1 MIKSM
6 SEKYWRKISA
16 LVVSFTFI
24 FFNLGSVS
32 NAEILKNLDC
42 NPQAIKS
49 PTQKGLAIVGEMS
62 GFDPCN
68 SSVELFRPIST
79 NKPPIVIVAH
89 GGGGKRD
96 AENITREFQKLGFG
110 TLIFDAY
117 QMNGIPLGR
126 IGNAFRQMMILKT
139 TYAAYEWILKR
150 PDFNTSEI
158 YFYGISNGAS
168 VVINIAGMVDKK
180 HVKGIIS
187 EAPTPTGIGYPNEI
201 SIPIQIIFGELDD
214 LGAQVGKK
222 RWEIKDVCSISR
234 SFDFA
239 PQGTSED
246 CNYKTADK
254 SKRSISTIDWTK
266 SVTRTQNSFIDVI
279 FIEDMAHGGF
289 TKELK
294 FGTRDFGRGPIGWSE
309 GGTTQSRNKMLEA
322 INKFIKKL

>member
-1 MIKSM
+1 MNK
-6 SEKYWRKISA
+6 KYRNKISA
-16 LVVSFTFI
+16 LVVSVTFI
-24 FFNLGSVS
+24 LLNLGSVS
-32 NAEILKNLDC
+32 NAEMLKNLDC

-68 SSVELFRPIST
+68 SSVELFRPKT
-79 NKPPIVIVAH
+79 TYKPPIVIVVH

-96 AENITREFQKLGFG
+96 AKHITREFQKLGFG
-110 TLIFDAY
+110 TLLFDAY

-150 PDFNTSEI
+150 TDFNTSEI

-168 VVINIAGMVDKK
+168 VVINVAGMVDKS

-214 LGAQVGKK
+214 LGAQLGKK
-222 RWEIKDVCSISR
+222 RWEIQDLCRISV

-239 PQGTSED
+239 PKGTSED
-246 CNYKTADK
+246 CNYKTANK
-254 SKRSISTIDWTK
+254 SKRSISTLDWTK
-266 SVTRTQNSFIDVI
+266 SVIRTQNSFIDVV
-279 FIEDMAHGGF
+279 FIENMAHGGF
-289 TKELK
+289 TKGLNI
-294 FGTRDFGRGPIGWSE
+294 GTRDFGRGPIGWSE
-309 GGTTQSRNKMLEA
+309 GGTTDARNKMLDV

>member
-1 MIKSM
+1 MNK
-6 SEKYWRKISA
+6 KYCYNISA
-16 LVVSFTFI
+16 LVVLSI
-24 FFNLGSVS
+24 FMLVNLSSVS

-49 PTQKGLAIVGEMS
+49 PIQKGLAIVGELS

-68 SSVELFRPIST
+68 SSVELFKPNT
-79 NKPPIVIVAH
+79 TDNPPIVIVAH

-96 AENITREFQKLGFG
+96 AQNITREFQKLGFG

-117 QMNGIPLGR
+117 EMNGIPLGR
-126 IGNAFRQMMILKT
+126 IGNASRQMMILKT

-150 PDFNTSEI
+150 SDFNTSAI

-168 VVINIAGMVDKK
+168 VVINIAGMVDKN

-214 LGAQVGKK
+214 LGAPVGKK
-222 RWEIKDVCSISR
+222 RWEIQDLCRISV

-239 PQGTSED
+239 PKGTSKD

-266 SVTRTQNSFIDVI
+266 SVIKTQSSFIDIV
-279 FIEDMAHGGF
+279 FIENMAHGGF
-289 TKELK
+289 TKELNIN
-294 FGTRDFGRGPIGWSE
+294 TRDFGRGPIGWSE
-309 GGTTQSRNKMLEA
+309 GGTPDSRNKMLEV
-322 INKFIKKL
+322 INQFIKKL